1 MKENRFIS
9 VNVTLLKIRLFTVS
23 SNIKFLYNFPYDY
36 GEICVLLKLLEKKTY
51 WEQFG
56 VGGEFDDESDTN
68 KFLSLHELCFTCWRI
83 HATCFQKLNNYSLL
97 LSLWEQSLRQR
108 LNAET
113 SAKIKD
119 WKSRIESL
127 IFIFYLF
134 FFFSVFVLGKTSMT
148 DNLLKTLQN
157 TQMSST
163 SGQQLASLT
172 IETLEKMKI
181 DQDFDQ
187 WYW

>member
-1 MKENRFIS
+1 MTWEARLKENGFIS
-9 VNVTLLKIRLFTVS
+9 ANFTLLKIRLFTVS

-36 GEICVLLKLLEKKTY
+36 GEICVLLKLLEKKPY

-56 VGGEFDDESDTN
+56 VGGEFDHETDTN
-68 KFLSLHELCFTCWRI
+68 KFLSLHELYFTCWTI

-113 SAKIKD
+113 SARIKD

-127 IFIFYLF
+127 IFLFFYFFIYLF
-134 FFFSVFVLGKTSMT
+134 IFFGLCLGQKLYDWQLVKNTSKYA
-148 DNLLKTLQN
+148 DV
-157 TQMSST
+157 
-163 SGQQLASLT
+163 
-172 IETLEKMKI
+172 I
-181 DQDFDQ
+181 
-187 WYW
+187 Y

>member
-1 MKENRFIS
+1 MTWEARLKENGFIS
-9 VNVTLLKIRLFTVS
+9 ANFTLLKIRLFTVS

-56 VGGEFDDESDTN
+56 VGGEFDEESDTN
-68 KFLSLHELCFTCWRI
+68 KFLSLHELCFTCWTI

-113 SAKIKD
+113 SARIKD

-127 IFIFYLF
+127 IFLFFYFFYLF
-134 FFFSVFVLGKTSMT
+134 IYFFWSLPWSKALWLTTCQKHFKIRRCH
-148 DNLLKTLQN
+148 LLVGSNWLLWPSKP
-157 TQMSST
+157 
-163 SGQQLASLT
+163 
-172 IETLEKMKI
+172 
-181 DQDFDQ
+181 
-187 WYW
+187 